1 MKLLKG
7 LSVLVAVAGLGILV
21 LITAAS
27 ISGHPLEALS
37 QSASKG
43 DVAQREPVASVGVQS
58 DRSEPRR
65 RARELTILSG
75 RGAEIGVSVRDVE
88 AGDKARAGVLV
99 EEVRPDSP
107 AEKAGLKRSDVI
119 VEFDGETVRS
129 ARQFTRL
136 VQETAPG
143 RTVTA
148 AIVSDGAR
156 KNVQITPTEG
166 RGAVTIDGDRLRERL
181 GDAWRM
187 YERMPPFNFD
197 FDLQF
202 PLDSRGRLGVSV
214 QELTPQLAA
223 YFGAKDGVLI
233 AAVTDDAPA
242 ARAGLRAGDVITK
255 INDAPIRSRDDLV
268 RQLRD
273 LKEDGQVSVGI
284 VRDKKESTVTVKL
297 EARRSPRTG
306 RPA

>member
-1 MKLLKG
+1 MSQIIRPTLSPAGPAHGNTRNVDRSGLRYMSDSSIRTNPSIDEPSNMILPSSASSNWRSGISTFLIVPRMSVNWRRMNLTFSRSVRSRICAFVSLGAPDVVLAMGRILANFSAPTFVSTEKGAFMKLLKG
-7 LSVLVAVAGLGILV
+7 LSVLVAVAGLGV
-21 LITAAS
+21 LLLIAVTS

-37 QSASKG
+37 QSQSKG
-43 DVAQREPVASVGVQS
+43 DIAQREPVGSVGVQS

-65 RARELTILSG
+65 RGRELTILSG

-166 RGAVTIDGDRLRERL
+166 RGVTIDGDRLRERL
-181 GDAWRM
+181 GDAW
-187 YERMPPFNFD
+187 
-197 FDLQF
+197 
-202 PLDSRGRLGVSV
+202 
-214 QELTPQLAA
+214 
-223 YFGAKDGVLI
+223 
-233 AAVTDDAPA
+233 
-242 ARAGLRAGDVITK
+242 
-255 INDAPIRSRDDLV
+255 
-268 RQLRD
+268 
-273 LKEDGQVSVGI
+273 
-284 VRDKKESTVTVKL
+284 
-297 EARRSPRTG
+297 
-306 RPA
+306 

>member
-7 LSVLVAVAGLGILV
+7 LSVLVAVAGLGV
-21 LITAAS
+21 LLLIAVTS

-37 QSASKG
+37 QSQSKG
-43 DVAQREPVASVGVQS
+43 DIAQREPVGSVGVQS

-65 RARELTILSG
+65 RGRELTILSG

-166 RGAVTIDGDRLRERL
+166 RGVTIDGDRLRERL

-242 ARAGLRAGDVITK
+242 GRAGLRAGDVITK

-273 LKEDGQVSVGI
+273 VKEDGQVSVGI
-284 VRDKKESTVTVKL
+284 VRDKKESTVTVTL